1 MTTAADMD
9 SMTDD
14 ELQAF
19 ANQLETEVTPLSQ
32 GGIPDFDS
40 MTNDELLAYATQLE
54 QGQATEN
61 RYDSLTEY
69 YGDRVQSGITATPS
83 MIGAVW
89 RTFLKDPA
97 ERDMAIRK
105 EYQELTGNST
115 YQNYHLP
122 LDDDGS
128 DEILN
133 QLLEKYN
140 EDPEKPLYQEF
151 GENFMNYQHGYQELF
166 GMDVDNTGKKPPND
180 VHRYLGAGVEAISD
194 PYGLLVKTGG
204 KISNILAR
212 AFGLNI
218 IGAGSEAGGDIG
230 GAVQEAVTGEP
241 ETGTWRTAG
250 ALMAVIPSAM
260 ISKPVTSATVKG
272 SQSLYRKY
280 KEIKADPKSAQQA
293 YTTTYV
299 KGVLA
304 KIVEENPNIESILGD
319 LNKIGVK
326 WDAGNFPLIAA
337 AAESP
342 TAHSQ
347 LVKLAKTNAT
357 YRQGFMEELNR
368 MKALVEQN
376 ADRIFGNRYAEMPW
390 SVTAIKTGMQ
400 ARQQRLIKARI
411 NIDDRIQ
418 NLQDRL
424 DPNMSDLDRGKAIQ
438 KLIAKRESL
447 ARAEVQPLY
456 DDLILNRAKDVK
468 VSSDAVE
475 TLWRFVKD
483 NDVRDLFIKGS
494 LADKKI
500 LKLLKPRKVK
510 NEITGL
516 VELISPELSMAQV
529 DSLKRLVNSLKRQP
543 LNRTEMRKVMRLD
556 EALGHTDKNGVRTGL
571 RSHLPEEFDIEL
583 KSIDKLYYEKVGLP
597 FDQEAIAQIG
607 KKRYT
612 SEVANII
619 LKNREALD
627 QYLNVAG
634 KEGPQL
640 ARDAMIA
647 KMYSKVV
654 VDGVINRKK
663 LAIELK
669 KNEAV
674 IDGIPGMKKELDN
687 LQADAD
693 YLGMR
698 MGTLDDALKIEAKKV
713 ADHFLSTSGFAPDY
727 NTLVKGLM
735 NNRKNLSKFMDD
747 LKVLDPSTRNAILAS
762 TRREFIEII
771 KTQPAG
777 AFNYLKNPKNAT
789 AINKIMGKGYSQE
802 LKDFAKVIDSMN
814 GIDIKKLGAT
824 IEHAEL
830 DWLAQKFPGI
840 SSKYA
845 SSQYRDRIS
854 NVVMKMTRLIS
865 KMVDYKNS
873 KAMDQSVFELLTDRE
888 GMKKVNDLVAKM
900 NFKIDNPLK
909 YKQLVGT
916 IKEVLPVYMYT
927 SIKTSVSHEAEKIEQ
942 KIQ

>member
-1 MTTAADMD
+1 MTTATDMD
-9 SMTDD
+9 SMTDE

-32 GGIPDFDS
+32 GNVVDFDK
-40 MTNDELLAYATQLE
+40 MTDEELLAYATQLE
-54 QGQATEN
+54 QGTQSEN

-69 YGDRVQSGITATPS
+69 YGDRIQSGLTSTPS
-83 MIGAVW
+83 MVGAIW
-89 RTFLKDPA
+89 RTFFLDPGQK
-97 ERDMAIRK
+97 DMAIRK
-105 EYQELTGNST
+105 EYQEITGN
-115 YQNYHLP
+115 P
-122 LDDDGS
+122 LDREFRLADDGT

-140 EDPEKPLYQEF
+140 QDPEKPLYQKF

-166 GMDVDNTGKKPPND
+166 GMDVDNTGMKPPND
-180 VHRYLGAGVEAISD
+180 VHRYLGAGVEAFSD
-194 PYGLLVKTGG
+194 PYGLLVKTGL
-204 KISNILAR
+204 KITNIAAR

-218 IGAGSEAGGDIG
+218 IGTGSEAGGDIG
-230 GAVQEAVTGEP
+230 GAMQEAYTGEP
-241 ETGTWRTAG
+241 ETGTWRMAG
-250 ALMAVIPSAM
+250 GLIAVGPSAVA
-260 ISKPVTSATVKG
+260 SKPITSAAFKG
-272 SQSLYRKY
+272 GTSLYNKY
-280 KEIKADPKSAQQA
+280 KQIKADPSSAQQA

-299 KGVLA
+299 KGILA

-319 LNKIGVK
+319 LNKIGIK

-368 MKALVEQN
+368 MKNLVESN

-390 SVTAIKTGMQ
+390 SDAAIKSGLQ
-400 ARQQRLIKARI
+400 VRQQRLIKARS

-424 DPNMSDLDRGKAIQ
+424 GPAMSDFDRGEAIK
-438 KLIAKRESL
+438 KLMAKRESL

-456 DDLILNRAKDVK
+456 DDLILNRAKDVTIP
-468 VSSDAVE
+468 SDAVE
-475 TLWRFVKD
+475 NFWRYVKD
-483 NDVRDLFIKGS
+483 NNIRDLFGKGS
-494 LADKKI
+494 VADKKI

-510 NEITGL
+510 NEATGQMEL
-516 VELISPELSMAQV
+516 VSPELSMAQV
-529 DSLKRLVNSLKRQP
+529 DSLKRLVNKLKRQP
-543 LNRTEMRKVMRLD
+543 LDRSEMRKVMQLD

-571 RSHLPEEFDIEL
+571 RSFLPEKFDLEL
-583 KSIDKLYYEKVGLP
+583 QSIDRLYYEKVGLP
-597 FDQEAIAQIG
+597 FDKEAIAQIG
-607 KKRYT
+607 KKRYS

-634 KEGPQL
+634 REGPQL

-647 KMYSKVV
+647 KIHGKVV
-654 VDGVINRKK
+654 IDGVINQKK
-663 LAIELK
+663 LALELK

-674 IDGIPGMKKELDN
+674 IDGIPGMRKELDK
-687 LQADAD
+687 LQSDSD
-693 YLGMR
+693 YLFMR
-698 MGTLDDALKIEAKKV
+698 MGTLDDALKVEAKKV

-735 NNRKNLSKFMDD
+735 NNRKNLGKFMDD
-747 LKVLDPSTRNAILAS
+747 LKMLDPSTRNAVLAS
-762 TRREFIEII
+762 TRREFVEVI
-771 KTQPAG
+771 KTQPGG
-777 AFNYLKNPKNAT
+777 AFNYLTNPKNASS
-789 AINKIMGKGYSQE
+789 INKIMGKGYSKD
-802 LKDFAKVIDSMN
+802 LKDFAKVIDAMN

-873 KAMDQSVFELLTDRE
+873 KAMDQSVFELLTDRD
-888 GMKKVNDLVAKM
+888 GMKKVIDMTAKM
-900 NFKIDNPLK
+900 DFKIDNPLK

-927 SIKTSVSHEAEKIEQ
+927 SVKTNVSHEAEKIEQ